1 MRRLGISLRSSAIH
15 NIKYQAY
22 MIPSEWAANRPSEHI
37 EGVSDVPAFPS
48 LQLPQRV
55 AQIDLRPARLLIEL
69 GRVSSRGRCRASRS
83 NVMTVSE
90 YEERFRFSAPS
101 LHETFVAMQGSGPRR
116 RRRQR
121 FWAAVALAGGIIAA
135 NEVAPYQSA
144 HDVTHSASQM
154 AHSAVGSTP
163 ISPAGR

>member
-1 MRRLGISLRSSAIH
+1 MTPTKS
-15 NIKYQAY
+15 
-22 MIPSEWAANRPSEHI
+22 AANRLPART
-37 EGVSDVPAFPS
+37 EGMSYVPAFPS

-55 AQIDLRPARLLIEL
+55 AQVELRPARPLIQL
-69 GRVSSRGRCRASRS
+69 GRVSKRGRCSASRS

-90 YEERFRFSAPS
+90 YEQRFRVSSPS

-121 FWAAVALAGGIIAA
+121 FWAAVVLGGGIMAA
-135 NEVAPYQSA
+135 NEVVLRHSA
-144 HDVTHSASQM
+144 HDVTHSAPQM
-154 AHSAVGSTP
+154 MHSDVGSTL